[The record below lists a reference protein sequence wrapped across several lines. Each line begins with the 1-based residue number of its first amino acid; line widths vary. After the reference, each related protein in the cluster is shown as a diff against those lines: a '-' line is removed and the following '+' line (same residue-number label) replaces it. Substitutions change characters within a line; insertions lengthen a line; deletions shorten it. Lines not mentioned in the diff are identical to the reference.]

1 MSTPGPAGDNP
12 FEGVPFFG
20 DLAKM
25 FTGGGGPVNWA
36 LARQTATW
44 VATDGSSEPNVDP
57 LQRMRLTE
65 LARVADLHVAEAT
78 GLPTSVGGV
87 VTVRPVA
94 RGEWAQD
101 TLDAWRPVLERLSL
115 AAAPPPAGAD
125 LQDQGPPDAARQLF
139 GSISAAVGPLLVG
152 LQSGLMVGHLART
165 ALGQY
170 GLPVPRPPSDELVV
184 VAPNVAAFAADWS
197 VPTDDVALWVCLS
210 EVAHHA
216 VLSRPHVRE
225 RLLELLGAYVAGFR
239 PDPEAFESAF
249 GSLDPASLLGDPGAL
264 QEVFSDP
271 ETLLGSMQTPEQRE
285 AKRRLD
291 AITAALEGYVD
302 HLMDTVGRRLL
313 GTYDALSEAVR
324 RRRVAAAEGERLVAG
339 LLGLELDAAH
349 FERGAAFVQGVV
361 ERAGREGLD
370 RLWRSARELPTP
382 AEVEAPGLWL
392 ERIDLPE

>member
-20 DLAKM
+20 DLAKL

-44 VATDGSSEPNVDP
+44 VASDGQPEPNVDP

-78 GLPTSVGGV
+78 GLPTSAGGLI
-87 VTVRPVA
+87 TVRPVT
-94 RGEWAQD
+94 RGEWAQA
-101 TLDAWRPVLERLSL
+101 TLDAWRPVLERLSV
-115 AAAPPPAGAD
+115 APPPPEDDDA
-125 LQDQGPPDAARQLF
+125 GPPDVTRQLF
-139 GSISAAVGPLLVG
+139 GSITSMVGPLLVG

-165 ALGQY
+165 GFGQY
-170 GLPVPRPPSDELVV
+170 DLPVPRPPSDELLV
-184 VAPNVAAFAADWS
+184 VAPNVATFARDWS
-197 VPTDDVALWVCLS
+197 LPPDDVALWVCLS

-225 RLLELLGAYVAGFR
+225 RILALLGEYVSGFR
-239 PDPEAFESAF
+239 PDPTAFESAF
-249 GSLDPASLLGDPGAL
+249 GSLDPTSLLSDPSAL
-264 QEVFSDP
+264 QEAFSDP
-271 ETLLGSMQTPEQRE
+271 ETLVGSMQTPEQRE
-285 AKRRLD
+285 AKRRLE

-302 HLMDTVGRRLL
+302 HAMDAVGRRLL
-313 GTYDALSEAVR
+313 VTYDALAEAMR
-324 RRRVAAAEGERLVAG
+324 RRRVEAAEGERLVAG
-339 LLGLELDAAH
+339 LLGLEFDQAH
-349 FERGAAFVQGVV
+349 FDRGGAFVKGVL
-361 ERAGREGLD
+361 ERAGRDGLD